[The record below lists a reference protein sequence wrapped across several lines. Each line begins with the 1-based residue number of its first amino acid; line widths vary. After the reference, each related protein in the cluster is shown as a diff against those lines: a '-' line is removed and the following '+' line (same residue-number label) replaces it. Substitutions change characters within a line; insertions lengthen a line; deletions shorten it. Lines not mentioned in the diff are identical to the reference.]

1 MTMKAAFVAG
11 LLALILQLAEF
22 RDTDVTGS
30 PTSTRMSS
38 SPVKIEHLKIKMESV
53 VKEVTASDL
62 KPLIAAYRAV
72 QTAGSLKKSLEN
84 YRKHIEEDFTNTRD
98 KMMAR
103 ICAETQGFK
112 DKLKSTISLAKKIG
126 PSARRA
132 SFLDIITQAS
142 GDAEDGIQFIEGMVR
157 HLALSDSIDKV
168 RIRNYSAYC
177 SARGFQRRCLQFA
190 LVPARRVRVRNGKLV
205 TVDSSGED
213 GKREYAIN
221 FDDLRSFAFKKMQL
235 YADELQIDSQSISR
249 IINFLLKCIKE
260 GMTALESVEFELRT
274 NHRYPKD
281 MDKKEKKM
289 RRALGVGNLYR
300 EECAVTE

>member
-30 PTSTRMSS
+30 PTTIRMSS
-38 SPVKIEHLKIKMESV
+38 SPVKSEHLKVKMEKV

-62 KPLIAAYRAV
+62 KPLIAAYRAF

-84 YRKHIEEDFTNTRD
+84 YRKQIEEDFTNTRD

-112 DKLKSTISLAKKIG
+112 EKLKSTISLAKKIG

-157 HLALSDSIDKV
+157 HLALSDSIDK
-168 RIRNYSAYC
+168 
-177 SARGFQRRCLQFA
+177 
-190 LVPARRVRVRNGKLV
+190 V